1 MYRFMAYRVLRIIPL
16 VIAISLITFILLH
29 LAPGG
34 PAGLMTGNPRI
45 SDRDI
50 RRIKDNMGLDDPLP
64 VQYLRWFKSIFIEL
78 DFGTSY
84 ITGRPVAAM
93 ILERLPATL
102 QLMGTAFIIALAAGL
117 LIGILSALNRGGLL
131 DQIFSM
137 VSVAG
142 ISIPVFWF
150 GLMAILLFSVKLDIF
165 PAGGMGNVG
174 SSGVSFRHLV
184 LPASVLGL
192 AYLAAWGQSIRTGM
206 IETMKLDFITTAR
219 AKGLG
224 SAMIVYKHA
233 LRRSILPA
241 VAAVSM
247 QVSTLFTGAVITET
261 VFAWPGMGMMFYQ
274 GLQRHDYTRVLGIV
288 VIASLVI
295 ILFNLIGD
303 LICVLLDPRGRESG

>member
-16 VIAISLITFILLH
+16 VIAISLITFTLLH

-64 VQYLRWFKSIFIEL
+64 VQYLRWFKSTFIEL

-84 ITGRPVAAM
+84 ITGRPVATM

-150 GLMAILLFSVKLDIF
+150 GLMAILLFSVKLDIL
-165 PAGGMGNVG
+165 PAGGMGNV
-174 SSGVSFRHLV
+174 
-184 LPASVLGL
+184 
-192 AYLAAWGQSIRTGM
+192 
-206 IETMKLDFITTAR
+206 
-219 AKGLG
+219 
-224 SAMIVYKHA
+224 
-233 LRRSILPA
+233 
-241 VAAVSM
+241 
-247 QVSTLFTGAVITET
+247 
-261 VFAWPGMGMMFYQ
+261 
-274 GLQRHDYTRVLGIV
+274 
-288 VIASLVI
+288 
-295 ILFNLIGD
+295 
-303 LICVLLDPRGRESG
+303 